1 MDGWN
6 LESELAEKARQLL
19 THYWNCFSEKMTHD
33 HGAARTIAAL
43 EHNVYSSAFI
53 TMKSL
58 VLASNLFCWLAFD
71 AQAFLQVSPSLS
83 SPHALLLFQSNQV
96 DQQASAITSVAEKIK
111 IITFISTSCN
121 KKREDL
127 NMDKL
132 TTYGAFYQ
140 RIQDSSTPM
149 VQLEEGPCLGCCKS
163 APCVAIEHEDFVGTV
178 ALEGMTDSEF
188 PDRM

>member
-1 MDGWN
+1 
-6 LESELAEKARQLL
+6 
-19 THYWNCFSEKMTHD
+19 
-33 HGAARTIAAL
+33 
-43 EHNVYSSAFI
+43 
-53 TMKSL
+53 MKSL
-58 VLASNLFCWLAFD
+58 VLASNLFCWLIFN
-71 AQAFLQVSPSLS
+71 AQAFMQVSPSLS
-83 SPHALLLFQSNQV
+83 SPHTLLFQSNEV
-96 DQQASAITSVAEKIK
+96 GEEASAITSVAEKFK
-111 IITFISTSCN
+111 IITCMSTSCN
-121 KKREDL
+121 KKRKAL

-149 VQLEEGPCLGCCKS
+149 VQLEEGPCLGSCKS

>member
-1 MDGWN
+1 M
-6 LESELAEKARQLL
+6 
-19 THYWNCFSEKMTHD
+19 
-33 HGAARTIAAL
+33 
-43 EHNVYSSAFI
+43 
-53 TMKSL
+53 
-58 VLASNLFCWLAFD
+58 
-71 AQAFLQVSPSLS
+71 QVSPSLS
-83 SPHALLLFQSNQV
+83 SPHTLLFQSNEV
-96 DQQASAITSVAEKIK
+96 GEEASAITSVAEKFK
-111 IITFISTSCN
+111 IITCMSTSCN
-121 KKREDL
+121 KKRKAL

-149 VQLEEGPCLGCCKS
+149 VQLEEGPCLGSCKS